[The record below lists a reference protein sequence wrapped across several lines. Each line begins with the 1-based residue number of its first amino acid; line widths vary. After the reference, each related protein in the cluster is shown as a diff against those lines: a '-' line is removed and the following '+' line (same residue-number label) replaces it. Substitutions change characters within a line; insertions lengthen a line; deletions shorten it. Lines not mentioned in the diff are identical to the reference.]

1 MSREELGR
9 ERYVSLATFRKNG
22 KEVRTPVWVAPD
34 GEHLYV
40 YTNRTMGKVKRIR
53 NDGRVRIAPC
63 DVRGGLRGEWE
74 DGHARMLDAPDELER
89 GLEVMV
95 RKYGWLMRLALL
107 ASRISGRYAD
117 RAVIEIDVP
126 GSDPA

>member
-1 MSREELGR
+1 VSREELGR

-89 GLEVMV
+89 GLE
-95 RKYGWLMRLALL
+95 RWS
-107 ASRISGRYAD
+107 ASTAG
-117 RAVIEIDVP
+117 
-126 GSDPA
+126 